1 MDNKMDVPLDADKLL
16 SGAGQPPHTG
26 DGLAVI
32 AEEFQDGTRGFC
44 VCELIGING
53 EDNSTIPVV
62 KYFCQTKL
70 RTDPEC
76 LEAPWFRNP
85 SEETKEIVDQS
96 SVIVYFRTLTSSFHI
111 PCSVQEKVTSSRFFS
126 AVQLSSHTFA
136 NPTVCTRFRR
146 SSHMLQFERAT
157 VGPHAP
163 FTSDLD
169 RTLALLLWSQLDS
182 VTITPDASYESL
194 NTPIERMW
202 IDRERT
208 MRLSSQMP
216 ESVRDEITE
225 SDGEDALHD
234 PEVD

>member
-1 MDNKMDVPLDADKLL
+1 MQMDSKMDVPLDADKLL

-32 AEEFQDGTRGFC
+32 AEEFQDGTRGIC

-70 RTDPEC
+70 HTDPEC

-96 SVIVYFRTLTSSFHI
+96 SVIVYFRKLTSSFHI
-111 PCSVQEKVTSSRFFS
+111 PCSVQGKVTSSRFS

-157 VGPHAP
+157 IGPHAP

-169 RTLALLLWSQLDS
+169 RTVAPLLWSQLDS
-182 VTITPDASYESL
+182 
-194 NTPIERMW
+194 
-202 IDRERT
+202 
-208 MRLSSQMP
+208 
-216 ESVRDEITE
+216 DEITE
-225 SDGEDALHD
+225 SDGEDALHAT
-234 PEVD
+234 EVD